1 MNSTSG
7 RFEPIS
13 FFENTISTSASG
25 FKTRSGR
32 VLYWATRA
40 QVKPLTERRSL
51 EAFQTVLKAGYEFTF
66 RYRSDK
72 TLNESMELDY
82 NGKTLI
88 IHQII
93 NVNEANMEYK
103 VIGMVN
109 DGS

>member
-1 MNSTSG
+1 MNKTSG
-7 RFEPIS
+7 RFEPIE
-13 FFENTISTSASG
+13 FFENTISTDSSG
-25 FKTRSGR
+25 FKSRSGR
-32 VLYWATRA
+32 VSYWATRA
-40 QVKPLTERRSL
+40 QVKPLTESRRL

-93 NVNEANMEYK
+93 NVREENKEYK